1 MTKIIMVGLEGAG
14 KTTILNELSEDIF
27 HDGHNGDSIQ
37 YGDMELISWDV
48 PRRWGN
54 NLSDIEGIIF
64 VVDSSDRELI
74 SDAREELQR
83 LLNKD
88 DLRNATLLVMSN
100 KNDISGAMDTA
111 EITSHLSLSGLTHRN
126 WYIQNTCATAGDGL
140 EEGLE
145 WLNANIHRKH

>member
-1 MTKIIMVGLEGAG
+1 MTKIMMVGLEGAG

-37 YGDMELISWDV
+37 YDDMELISWDV

-54 NLSDIEGIIF
+54 NLSILKELF
-64 VVDSSDRELI
+64 FSDRELI

-88 DLRNATLLVMSN
+88 DFRDATLLVMSN
-100 KNDISGAMDTA
+100 KNDISGAMNTA

-126 WYIQNTCATAGDGL
+126 WYIQNTCATTGDGL